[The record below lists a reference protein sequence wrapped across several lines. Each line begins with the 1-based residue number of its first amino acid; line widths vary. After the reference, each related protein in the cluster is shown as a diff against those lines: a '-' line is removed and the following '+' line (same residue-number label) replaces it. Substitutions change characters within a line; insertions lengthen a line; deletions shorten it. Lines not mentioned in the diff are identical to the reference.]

1 MRYLRHRVE
10 SLNRVTFVHG
20 TVRRLLFSADGH
32 HVLGAHLAD
41 ANELLHA
48 ELTILAAGAWTP
60 SLVDL
65 RGILQATGQVMAYI
79 PLSDAEAS
87 ELSKTPVQLN
97 MSTGLFVIPPPPPA
111 ATSATS
117 AAAEQHISPSS
128 TSASKQLF
136 LKIARHAHGYTN
148 PTKIPHP
155 ELPNQ
160 TITISIPRTNP
171 KGVLAHQP
179 LPVSALSP
187 LRSFLVQ
194 LFAPAIGHA
203 AAAGSAAGSAAMAH
217 RPFSHTRLCHYAD
230 TPTGDF
236 LLDYHPKYGHSL
248 FVASGGSGHAFKF
261 LPVLGACVVDCV
273 RGQCAEEFRSKWA
286 WRKRVEGDWS
296 TADGSRGGEGLLQLE
311 YEDLYG
317 RMSSKL

>member
-20 TVRRLLFSADGH
+20 TVRRLLFSADGN
-32 HVLGAHLAD
+32 HVLGAHIAD
-41 ANELLHA
+41 SNEILHA
-48 ELTILAAGAWTP
+48 ELTILAAGAWTT

-97 MSTGLFVIPPPPPA
+97 MSTGLFVIPPLPPPP
-111 ATSATS
+111 T
-117 AAAEQHISPSS
+117 AEQHITSS
-128 TSASKQLF
+128 SSSSSSSKQLF
-136 LKIARHAHGYTN
+136 FKIARHAHGYTN

-160 TITISIPRTNP
+160 TITISTPRTNP
-171 KGVLAHQP
+171 NGVLAHQP
-179 LPVSALSP
+179 VPASALSL

-194 LFAPAIGHA
+194 LLTPATRHSA
-203 AAAGSAAGSAAMAH
+203 AAAAAAAAAMAH

-236 LLDYHPKYGHSL
+236 LLDYHPKYGRSL

-261 LPVLGACVVDCV
+261 LPVLGRCVVDCM
-273 RGQCAEEFRSKWA
+273 RGQCAEKFRDKWA
-286 WRKRVEGDWS
+286 WREKVEGEWS
-296 TADGSRGGEGLLQLE
+296 TADGSRGGERLLPLEDEGLDGQL
-311 YEDLYG
+311 
-317 RMSSKL
+317 RSKL